1 LDHLQLRLD
10 LADEPLA
17 VLYQRLMDRGWALRD
32 ASIGSFNASETDA
45 LTEAVGRHGAVA
57 GELAVATLADSAAQE
72 DWREIFAVRVVGEAR
87 YEPAIAELVRRYD
100 RIDDD
105 LLGEE
110 VNIALQRIGT
120 SAVVE
125 QIVAYFPGKPWEARV
140 FAYAPLEHIKRP
152 ESEAALLKLAGVEDD
167 KELRAFM
174 LGGLCNLGSLAGL
187 DLVRKAIAADPDD
200 LEMLGVLEALLA
212 VAVMNGVELPEAAE
226 WRNLLKNPQ
235 GRRKDRFTDV
245 DADLDELGASLGRYL
260 FGGRGSRPAAGDY
273 DDEDDEAAL
282 DDIGDLPGPGDVT
295 MPIRREAPKV
305 GRNDPC
311 PCGSGKKYKKC
322 CGKN

>member
-1 LDHLQLRLD
+1 
-10 LADEPLA
+10 
-17 VLYQRLMDRGWALRD
+17 
-32 ASIGSFNASETDA
+32 
-45 LTEAVGRHGAVA
+45 
-57 GELAVATLADSAAQE
+57 
-72 DWREIFAVRVVGEAR
+72 
-87 YEPAIAELVRRYD
+87 
-100 RIDDD
+100 
-105 LLGEE
+105 
-110 VNIALQRIGT
+110 
-120 SAVVE
+120 
-125 QIVAYFPGKPWEARV
+125 
-140 FAYAPLEHIKRP
+140 
-152 ESEAALLKLAGVEDD
+152 
-167 KELRAFM
+167 
-174 LGGLCNLGSLAGL
+174 
-187 DLVRKAIAADPDD
+187 
-200 LEMLGVLEALLA
+200 
-212 VAVMNGVELPEAAE
+212 MNGVELPEAAE